1 MTEEINP
8 ESNTPISIEQICAAI
23 INKIGTIEIELA
35 DLITDYSKKS
45 IAVNQD
51 TETKAVTF
59 TLIDTP
65 EPQEVSETEA
75 AVEEET
81 AE

>member
-1 MTEEINP
+1 MTEDINP
-8 ESNTPISIEQICAAI
+8 ENNTPISIEQICAAI

-65 EPQEVSETEA
+65 EIQEVPATEA
-75 AVEEET
+75 PAEEET

>member
-35 DLITDYSKKS
+35 DLVTDYSKKS

-65 EPQEVSETEA
+65 EPQEVSETETA
-75 AVEEET
+75 AEDET

>member
-1 MTEEINP
+1 MTEEINQDN
-8 ESNTPISIEQICAAI
+8 NTPISIEQICAAI
-23 INKIGTIEIELA
+23 INKIGSVEIELA
-35 DLITDYSKKS
+35 DLVTDYSKKS

-65 EPQEVSETEA
+65 EPEEAPATEA
-75 AVEEET
+75 PAEEET

>member
-1 MTEEINP
+1 MTEEINQDN
-8 ESNTPISIEQICAAI
+8 NTPISIEQICAAI

-35 DLITDYSKKS
+35 DLISDYSKKS

-51 TETKAVTF
+51 TDTKAVTF

-65 EPQEVSETEA
+65 EPQEAPATEA
-75 AVEEET
+75 TEEDET

>member
-1 MTEEINP
+1 MTEDINQDN
-8 ESNTPISIEQICAAI
+8 NTPISIEQICAAI

-51 TETKAVTF
+51 TETRAVTF

-65 EPQEVSETEA
+65 E
-75 AVEEET
+75 VEETPATEVPVNGEV

>member
-1 MTEEINP
+1 MTEEINQDN
-8 ESNTPISIEQICAAI
+8 NTPISIEQICAAI
-23 INKIGTIEIELA
+23 INKIGSIEIELA
-35 DLITDYSKKS
+35 DLVTDYSKKS

-65 EPQEVSETEA
+65 ETETAQTAEA

-81 AE
+81 AK